1 MDLKGYSLEDIILT
15 AIKSEVEA
23 NAIYTKL
30 AERVKNSI
38 LKDRLAFLAGEEAKH
53 RAFIEALHH
62 REFPGKAIVLPERT
76 PVPMP
81 SVEISAEHVP
91 MSKVIKS
98 AMDAERAASQF
109 YSAFARSYTKD
120 PQVAKILQYFASM
133 EMTHYELLER
143 EKDTADKLE
152 DFDGMWPM
160 MHAGP

>member
-30 AERVKNSI
+30 AERVKNAI
-38 LKDRLAFLAGEEAKH
+38 LKDRLVFLAGEEAKH
-53 RAFIEALHH
+53 RAFIEALHR

-81 SVEISAEHVP
+81 SVEVAAEHVP

-120 PQVAKILQYFASM
+120 PQVARILQYFASM

>member
-1 MDLKGYSLEDIILT
+1 MDLKGYSMEDIILT

-23 NAIYTKL
+23 SAIYTKL
-30 AERVKNSI
+30 ADRVKNAI
-38 LKDRLAFLAGEEAKH
+38 LKDRLRFLAAEEAKH
-53 RAFIEALHH
+53 RAFIEELHR
-62 REFPGKAIVLPERT
+62 REFPGKPIVLPERT

-81 SVEISAEHVP
+81 GIEIPAEHVP
-91 MSKVIKS
+91 VSRVIKS

-109 YSAFARSYTKD
+109 YSAFARTYTKD
-120 PQVAKILQYFASM
+120 PQVAEMLQYFASM

>member
-23 NAIYTKL
+23 NTIYTQL

-38 LKDRLAFLAGEEAKH
+38 LKDRLRFLAAEEAKH
-53 RAFIEALHH
+53 MAFIEALHR
-62 REFPGKAIVLPERT
+62 REFPGKPIVLPERT

-81 SVEISAEHVP
+81 GIEIPAEHVP
-91 MSKVIKS
+91 LSKVIKS

-109 YSAFARSYTKD
+109 YTAFARSYTKD
-120 PQVAKILQYFASM
+120 PQVTKMLQYFASM
-133 EMTHYELLER
+133 EMTHYEVLEH

>member
-23 NAIYTKL
+23 TAIYTKL
-30 AERVKNSI
+30 AERIKNAI
-38 LKDRLAFLAGEEAKH
+38 LKDRLVFLAGEEAKH

-81 SVEISAEHVP
+81 SVEIPAEHVL

>member
-23 NAIYTKL
+23 NAIYTQL
-30 AERVKNSI
+30 AERVKNAI
-38 LKDRLAFLAGEEAKH
+38 LKDRLLFLAGEEAKH
-53 RAFIEALHH
+53 KAFIEALHR
-62 REFPGKAIVLPERT
+62 REFPGKLIVLPERT

-81 SVEISAEHVP
+81 NIEIPAEHVP
-91 MSKVIKS
+91 LSKVIKS

-120 PQVAKILQYFASM
+120 PQVAKMLQYFASM
-133 EMTHYELLER
+133 EMTHYEVLEH